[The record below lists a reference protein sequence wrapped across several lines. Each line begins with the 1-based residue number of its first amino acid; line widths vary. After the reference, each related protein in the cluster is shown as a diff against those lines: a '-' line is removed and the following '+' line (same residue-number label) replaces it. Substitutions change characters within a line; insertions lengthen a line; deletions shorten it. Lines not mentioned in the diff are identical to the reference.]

1 MAPPFFADINNKDSY
16 VMLESTIDY
25 GTNGF
30 GREDKEVFL

>member
-1 MAPPFFADINNKDSY
+1 MVPSFFADISNKDSY
-16 VMLESTIDY
+16 VMPESMIDY